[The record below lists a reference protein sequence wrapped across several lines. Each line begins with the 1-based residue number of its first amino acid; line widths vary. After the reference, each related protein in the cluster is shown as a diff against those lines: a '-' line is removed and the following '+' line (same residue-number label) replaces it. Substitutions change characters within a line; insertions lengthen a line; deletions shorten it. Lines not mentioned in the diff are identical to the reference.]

1 MIDMHSKY
9 DNMHK
14 NGMFYALI
22 CINNRII
29 ACYQKTLLSFLPLVV
44 MSVLEEIQSS
54 SNGVDT
60 ARGQTLKWPK
70 ELL

>member
-14 NGMFYALI
+14 NRMFYALI

-29 ACYQKTLLSFLPLVV
+29 ACYHLVENSPLSSLPLVV
-44 MSVLEEIQSS
+44 TSDEEEIQSCK
-54 SNGVDT
+54 NHVDI
-60 ARGQTLKWPK
+60 ARG
-70 ELL
+70 

>member
-22 CINNRII
+22 CINNHII
-29 ACYQKTLLSFLPLVV
+29 ACIDFVLSISTKVLGVIGALDGVIFSLLAMFDLVV
-44 MSVLEEIQSS
+44 AASHK
-54 SNGVDT
+54 G
-60 ARGQTLKWPK
+60 GGF
-70 ELL
+70 